1 MSETNGNNLISLQDL
16 QVHYKLG
23 GSGLISMI
31 GDTFRGFGGATDLN
45 NAANPRELKVRSGR
59 KVVRA
64 VDGVSLDIKRGE
76 TLGLVGE
83 SGCGKSTLGKAILRL
98 TEPTGGR
105 VLYNGKD
112 LAHLPQRAMRE
123 QRKNLQMIFQDPY
136 ASLNP
141 RMTVGNIIGEPIR
154 TFRLGSGSSLDAKVE
169 ELMETVGLS
178 RRFIKRYPHE
188 FSGGQRQRI
197 GIARALAVDPE
208 FIVADEPISALDVSI
223 QAQIMNLMERLQAE
237 KNLTY
242 LFISHDL
249 RAVRHLSDRVAVMY
263 LGKIVE
269 LADSKDIYAGPLMPY
284 TIALISA
291 VPVPDPEVEARRE
304 RIILTGDVPSPINPP
319 KGCHFHTRCA
329 YAIPD
334 CKARVP
340 QLVEIK
346 PRHYAAC
353 IRINPEHPHIE
364 ENAEAGMGAI
374 GI

>member
-1 MSETNGNNLISLQDL
+1 METNDNNLISLQEL
-16 QVHYKLG
+16 QVYYRIG
-23 GSGLISMI
+23 GGIFSEAKTVKAL
-31 GDTFRGFGGATDLN
+31 
-45 NAANPRELKVRSGR
+45 
-59 KVVRA
+59 
-64 VDGVSLDIKRGE
+64 DGVTLDIRRGE

-98 TEPTGGR
+98 TEPTGGK
-105 VLYNGKD
+105 VIYNGKD
-112 LAHLPQRAMRE
+112 LANLPQSAMRD

-141 RMTVGNIIGEPIR
+141 RMTVGQIISEPIK
-154 TFRLGSGSSLDAKVE
+154 TFGLANGDIDSRVQ

-223 QAQIMNLMERLQAE
+223 QAQIMNLLERLQAE

-269 LADSKDIYAGPLMPY
+269 LAPGKDIYAEPLMPY
-284 TIALISA
+284 TKALISA
-291 VPVPDPEVEARRE
+291 VPVPDPEIEATRE
-304 RIILTGDVPSPINPP
+304 RIILKGDVPSPINPP
-319 KGCHFHTRCA
+319 SGCPFHTRCP
-329 YAIPD
+329 YAIAE
-334 CKARVP
+334 CRSIVP
-340 QLVEIK
+340 HLVEIK
-346 PRHYAAC
+346 PLHRAAC
-353 IRINPEHPHIE
+353 IRISPEHPDIDA
-364 ENAEAGMGAI
+364 NEAAGLEVVGQ
-374 GI
+374 